1 MSTTELAASDRVIY
15 EAVVSEVARVAD
27 AIVAVTFAA
36 DTDLPP
42 WDPGAHIDLELPN
55 GKIRQYSLC
64 GPHHRR
70 RELRIAVLREQASR
84 GGSIAVHEL
93 AVGTPVRI
101 LAVRNYFPL
110 GESDEYVFI
119 AGGIGIAPLMPMIE
133 AVEARG
139 IPWTL
144 HYSGRSL
151 SSMAYSTSL
160 QEAYPDRV
168 MLYPSAHGRRID
180 LRAVLSSTAPG
191 AGLYCCGPARLMK
204 EFEETCALQGV
215 EGHLERFA
223 AAADTT
229 ADLSEDRP
237 FEVHLARTG
246 ITVMVEPGQ
255 TILEVAEAAGGDV
268 FASCEE
274 GICGTCETRVIEG
287 DVDHRDSVLCGRDTG
302 TMMIC
307 ISRALGSR
315 LVIDA

>member
-1 MSTTELAASDRVIY
+1 MSTAEIAASNRVVY
-15 EAVVSEVARVAD
+15 DAVVSDVERVAD

-36 DTDLPP
+36 DTDLPA
-42 WDPGAHIDLELPN
+42 WEPGAHIDLELPN

-64 GPHHRR
+64 GPREQRR
-70 RELRIAVLREQASR
+70 QLRIAVLREQDSR

-93 AVGTPVRI
+93 APGTPVRI
-101 LAVRNYFPL
+101 LAIRNHFSMA
-110 GESDEYVFI
+110 EADEYVFI
-119 AGGIGIAPLMPMIE
+119 AGGIGIAPLMPMID
-133 AVEARG
+133 AAQAHG

-151 SSMAYSTSL
+151 SSMAYAAVL
-160 QEAYPDRV
+160 QDAHPERV
-168 MLYPSAHGRRID
+168 VLYPSARHRRID
-180 LRAVLSSTAPG
+180 LNAVLSASGPG
-191 AGLYCCGPARLMK
+191 AGLYCCGPARLME
-204 EFEETCALQGV
+204 EFELTCARQGL

-223 AAADTT
+223 AAADTS
-229 ADLSEDRP
+229 ADLTDDRA

-246 ITVMVEPGQ
+246 ITVTVEPGQ
-255 TILEVAEAAGGDV
+255 SILQVAEAAGGDV

-287 DVDHRDSVLCGRDTG
+287 EVDHRDSVLCGRDTG

-315 LVIDA
+315 LVLDA